1 MYQWQCDT
9 SRTDDNEKENEMPPK
24 LNRKLMKRME
34 EAFNTG
40 NLALVDEL
48 VAPDHVD
55 RTPFPGTGRDRNG
68 LKKQITA
75 LRKAFPDGKFRIVK
89 MVAEGE
95 AVAYSWKL
103 VGTQKGPLL
112 GRDATNKK
120 ITFFGN
126 GFVTFKDGKMIGHE
140 ATDDIGGAAAGKD
153 VGGMLTKLG
162 YPAEV

>member
-1 MYQWQCDT
+1 M
-9 SRTDDNEKENEMPPK
+9 
-24 LNRKLMKRME
+24 ME

-55 RTPFPGTGRDRNG
+55 KTPFPGTRRDRNG

-75 LRKAFPDGKFRIVK
+75 LRKAFPDGKFTIDK

-95 AVAYSWKL
+95 TVAYSWKL

-112 GRDATNKK
+112 GRRATNKT
-120 ITFFGN
+120 ITHFGN
-126 GFVTFKDGKMIGHE
+126 GFVTFRDGKIIGHQ
-140 ATDDIGGAAAGKD
+140 ATDDIRRAAAGKD
-153 VGGMLTKLG
+153 VGGLLAKLG
-162 YPAEV
+162 HPSEV